1 MFRSGFVS
9 VIGRPNVGKSTLI
22 NTLLGRKALIVSD
35 KPQTT
40 RNRIQAVYT
49 GDNFQI
55 VFLDTPGIHKPKHLL
70 GDYMLKS
77 ALDALK
83 EVDIILFMVEATSSP
98 GPGDRYIAELL
109 RSVGT
114 PIFLVVN
121 KVDLITDEVEDRQLP
136 QYSQLGEFRQV
147 FTISALEEKNVQQL
161 LEGIYALLPEGPC
174 YYPPGTVIDRPQEF
188 LAGETIREKILL
200 KTREEIPHS
209 VAVGIE
215 KMQLRETKRD
225 RGRFSLSHSCDSEN
239 RPLSQGEQ
247 SPMPLQDGKETGDI
261 LLPLLV
267 IEAIIYVEKDS
278 QKKII
283 IGKKGSMLR
292 EIGTEARLELEKI
305 FGNPVF
311 LDLWVKVKKDWR
323 QKEHNL
329 RQFGYE

>member
-70 GDYMLKS
+70 GDFMLKS

-83 EVDIILFMVEATSSP
+83 EVDLILFMVEATSSP
-98 GPGDRYIAELL
+98 GPGDKYIAELL
-109 RSVGT
+109 HSVDT
-114 PIFLVVN
+114 PKFLVVN
-121 KVDLITDEVEDRQLP
+121 KVDLIADAVEDRLLP
-136 QYSQLGEFRQV
+136 LYSRLGEFKQV
-147 FTISALEEKNVQQL
+147 FTISALEEINVQQL
-161 LEGIYALLPEGPC
+161 LEAIYTLLPEGPC

-188 LAGETIREKILL
+188 LAAETIREKILL
-200 KTREEIPHS
+200 QTREEIPHS
-209 VAVGIE
+209 VAVEIE
-215 KMQLRETKRD
+215 KMQLREAKPKKCD
-225 RGRFSLSHSCDSEN
+225 REN
-239 RPLSQGEQ
+239 RPLSQQ
-247 SPMPLQDGKETGDI
+247 MSQDGKVPGDV
-261 LLPLLV
+261 LPPLLV
-267 IEAIIYVEKDS
+267 IEAIVYVEKDS

-283 IGKKGSMLR
+283 IGKKGGMLK

-311 LDLWVKVKKDWR
+311 LDLWIKVKKDWR